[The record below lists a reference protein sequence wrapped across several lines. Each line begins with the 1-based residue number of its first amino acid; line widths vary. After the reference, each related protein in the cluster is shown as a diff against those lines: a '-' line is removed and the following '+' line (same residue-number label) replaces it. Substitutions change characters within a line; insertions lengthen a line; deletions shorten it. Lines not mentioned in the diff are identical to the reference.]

1 MKTLTVIFTPKTVN
15 CLRHYT
21 IDVFDDK
28 DASLTTIAKGR
39 AIQQDET
46 LEELAQYILYQ
57 VVGSGAALTAYD
69 EFYFRDG
76 YDNKSYRRYIA

>member
-21 IDVFDDK
+21 IDVFDDE
-28 DASLTTIAKGR
+28 DASLTTIAKGC
-39 AIQQDET
+39 AIQQNET

-57 VVGSGAALTAYD
+57 VVGGAALTAYD

>member
-21 IDVFDDK
+21 IDVFDNE

-57 VVGSGAALTAYD
+57 VVGSGDALMAYD

>member
-15 CLRHYT
+15 CLRHYI
-21 IDVFDDK
+21 IDAFDDE
-28 DASLTTIAKGR
+28 DASLTTIAKGC

-57 VVGSGAALTAYD
+57 VVGRMVLMAYD

-76 YDNKSYRRYIA
+76 YDNKSYRRYIE

>member
-1 MKTLTVIFTPKTVN
+1 MKTLTVIFTSKTVN
-15 CLRHYT
+15 CLRDYT
-21 IDVFDDK
+21 IDAFDDE
-28 DASLTTIAKGR
+28 DASLITIAKGR

-57 VVGSGAALTAYD
+57 VVGRAVLMAYD
-69 EFYFRDG
+69 EFYFMDG

>member
-15 CLRHYT
+15 CSRHYT
-21 IDVFDDK
+21 IDVFDDE

-57 VVGSGAALTAYD
+57 VIGSAALTAYD
-69 EFYFRDG
+69 EFYFMDG

>member
-15 CLRHYT
+15 GLRHYV
-21 IDVFDDK
+21 IDVFDDE
-28 DASLTTIAKGR
+28 DASLITIAKGR

-57 VVGSGAALTAYD
+57 VVGRAALMAYD
-69 EFYFRDG
+69 EFYFMDG

>member
-15 CLRHYT
+15 CLRHYI
-21 IDVFDDK
+21 IDVFDDE
-28 DASLTTIAKGR
+28 DVSLTTIAKGR

-57 VVGSGAALTAYD
+57 VVGKAALTAYD
-69 EFYFRDG
+69 EFYFMDG

>member
-1 MKTLTVIFTPKTVN
+1 MKTLTVIFTSKKVN
-15 CLRHYT
+15 CLRDYT
-21 IDVFDDK
+21 IDAFDDE

-57 VVGSGAALTAYD
+57 IVGRAVLMAYD

>member
-1 MKTLTVIFTPKTVN
+1 MKTLIVVFTPKTVN
-15 CLRHYT
+15 RLRHYT
-21 IDVFDDK
+21 IDVFDNE

-57 VVGSGAALTAYD
+57 VIGNAALMAYD
-69 EFYFRDG
+69 EFYFMDC
-76 YDNKSYRRYIA
+76 YDNNSYRRYIA

>member
-1 MKTLTVIFTPKTVN
+1 MKTLTVIFTSKTVN
-15 CLRHYT
+15 CLRNYT
-21 IDVFDDK
+21 IDAFDDE

-57 VVGSGAALTAYD
+57 VVGRMVLMTYD
-69 EFYFRDG
+69 EFYFMDG

>member
-1 MKTLTVIFTPKTVN
+1 MKTLTIIFTPKTVN

-21 IDVFDDK
+21 IDDFDDE
-28 DASLTTIAKGR
+28 DASLTTIAKGY

-57 VVGSGAALTAYD
+57 VVGRMVLMTYD
-69 EFYFRDG
+69 EFYFMDG
-76 YDNKSYRRYIA
+76 YDNKSYRRYIV

>member
-1 MKTLTVIFTPKTVN
+1 MNTLTVIFTPKTVN
-15 CLRHYT
+15 CLRDYT
-21 IDVFDDK
+21 IDAFDDE
-28 DASLTTIAKGR
+28 DASLITIAKGR

-57 VVGSGAALTAYD
+57 VVGRAVLTAYD

>member
-21 IDVFDDK
+21 IDVFDDEY
-28 DASLTTIAKGR
+28 ASLTTIAKGR
-39 AIQQDET
+39 AIQQNET
-46 LEELAQYILYQ
+46 LEELAQYILCQ
-57 VVGSGAALTAYD
+57 GVGKAALTAYD
-69 EFYFRDG
+69 EFYFMDG

>member
-15 CLRHYT
+15 RLRDYT
-21 IDVFDDK
+21 IDAFDDE
-28 DASLTTIAKGR
+28 DASLITIAKGC

-57 VVGSGAALTAYD
+57 VVGRAVLMAYD
-69 EFYFRDG
+69 DFYFRDG
-76 YDNKSYRRYIA
+76 YNNKSYRRHIA

>member
-1 MKTLTVIFTPKTVN
+1 MKTLTIIFTPKTVN

-21 IDVFDDK
+21 IDVFDDE

-57 VVGSGAALTAYD
+57 VVGGAELMAYD
-69 EFYFRDG
+69 KFYVMDG
-76 YDNKSYRRYIA
+76 YDNKNYRRYIA

>member
-21 IDVFDDK
+21 IDVFDDE

-57 VVGSGAALTAYD
+57 VVGGQDVLMAYD
-69 EFYFRDG
+69 EFYFMDG

>member
-1 MKTLTVIFTPKTVN
+1 MKTLTVIFTSKKVN
-15 CLRHYT
+15 CLRDYT
-21 IDVFDDK
+21 IDAFDDE
-28 DASLTTIAKGR
+28 DASLITIAKGR

-57 VVGSGAALTAYD
+57 IVGRAVLMAYD

>member
-1 MKTLTVIFTPKTVN
+1 MKTLTVIFTPKTIN
-15 CLRHYT
+15 RLRHYT
-21 IDVFDDK
+21 IDIFDDE
-28 DASLTTIAKGR
+28 DASLTTVAKGR

-46 LEELAQYILYQ
+46 LEELAQYILYS
-57 VVGSGAALTAYD
+57 VVGRSALTTYD

>member
-15 CLRHYT
+15 GLRHYA
-21 IDVFDDK
+21 IDVFDDE

-57 VVGSGAALTAYD
+57 VIGSAALMAYD
-69 EFYFRDG
+69 EFYFMDG

>member
-1 MKTLTVIFTPKTVN
+1 MKTLTVIFTSKTVN
-15 CLRHYT
+15 CLRDYT
-21 IDVFDDK
+21 IDAFDDE
-28 DASLTTIAKGR
+28 DASLTTVAKGR

-57 VVGSGAALTAYD
+57 VVGRAVLMAYD
-69 EFYFRDG
+69 EFYFMDG

>member
-1 MKTLTVIFTPKTVN
+1 MKTLTVILTPKTVN
-15 CLRHYT
+15 CLRDYT
-21 IDVFDDK
+21 SDAFNDE
-28 DASLTTIAKGR
+28 DASLTTIAEGY

-57 VVGSGAALTAYD
+57 VVGRMVLMTYD
-69 EFYFRDG
+69 EFYFMDG

>member
-1 MKTLTVIFTPKTVN
+1 MKTLTVIFTSKTVN

-21 IDVFDDK
+21 IDVFDDE

-57 VVGSGAALTAYD
+57 VVGRAALTAYD
-69 EFYFRDG
+69 EFYFMDG